1 LSQSKNEYLL
11 GIGLQNWVY
20 KRNLPETNSFDY
32 VISMGMQLVQQI
44 ECRKN
49 ILKIYL
55 RNNLYINDIYE
66 GFITNLE
73 KDLEIEFGIIAA
85 KHDKHITT
93 SGVINILMYK
103 LNKTTFDTI
112 YGLLRIKGYLSNKD
126 EEQAFGF
133 TLEN

>member
-1 LSQSKNEYLL
+1 MSQSKDEYLL
-11 GIGLQNWVY
+11 RIGLQNWMY
-20 KRNLPETNSFDY
+20 KRGMPETNNSY
-32 VISMGMQLVQQI
+32 VISMAMQFLQQI
-44 ECRKN
+44 ECRKG

-55 RNNLYINDIYE
+55 RNNLYSKDIYE
-66 GFITNLE
+66 GFITKLD
-73 KDLEIEFGIIAA
+73 KDIKEEFGISVA

-93 SGVINILMYK
+93 AGVINILMYK
-103 LNKTTFDTI
+103 LNKTTFNNI

>member
-1 LSQSKNEYLL
+1 M

-20 KRNLPETNSFDY
+20 KRNLPEINPSSYT
-32 VISMGMQLVQQI
+32 ISMSMQLVQQI

-55 RNNLYINDIYE
+55 RNNLYANDIYE

-73 KDLEIEFGIIAA
+73 KDLEIEFGIIVA

-103 LNKTTFDTI
+103 LNKTTFDSI

-126 EEQAFGF
+126 EEQAFAF
-133 TLEN
+133 TL

>member
-1 LSQSKNEYLL
+1 MQSKDEYLL

-20 KRNLPETNSFDY
+20 KRNLPEINPSHYT
-32 VISMGMQLVQQI
+32 ISMSMQLVQQI

-55 RNNLYINDIYE
+55 RNNLYANDIYE
-66 GFITNLE
+66 SFIANLE
-73 KDLEIEFGIIAA
+73 KDLEIEFSITAA

-103 LNKTTFDTI
+103 LNKTSFNSI

-126 EEQAFGF
+126 EEQAFDF
-133 TLEN
+133 TL